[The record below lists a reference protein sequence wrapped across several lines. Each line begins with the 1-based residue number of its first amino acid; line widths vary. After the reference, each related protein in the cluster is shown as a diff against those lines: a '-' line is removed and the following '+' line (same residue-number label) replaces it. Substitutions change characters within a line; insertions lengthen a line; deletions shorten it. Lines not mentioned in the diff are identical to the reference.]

1 MRNQKARRRLLL
13 ILIAVFMLSGCAN
26 KSAYILPSDSTGDTV
41 PATNAPT
48 TVATTAAATEP
59 QSTEHQHSY
68 TETVTDPTC
77 TGTGFT
83 TYTCDCGHSFT
94 DNQTEALGH
103 NYIISIVDPTT
114 EAQGYD
120 LHQCS
125 RCNDSYQDNYTDKLI
140 PASHDHTHSYTDKV
154 VSPTCTE
161 KGYTKH
167 SCSCGDS
174 YTDSHTDPL
183 GHDFKVTT
191 VDPTTNSKG
200 YDLHQCRRCNYSYKD
215 NYTDKLPAPTEPPA
229 TSPTEP
235 KPTEHTHSYTK
246 SVVDPTCTEKGYTK
260 HSCSCGDSYTDSHTD
275 PLGHDF
281 KVTTVD
287 PTTNSKGYDLHQ
299 CRRCNYSYKDNYTD
313 KLPAPTEPPATSPTE
328 PKPTEHTH
336 SYTKSVVDPTCTEK
350 GYTLHTCSCGDSY
363 KNTYTDPLGHDYK
376 VSIVLPTTEE
386 KGYNFHT
393 CTRCG
398 DSYKDNYVD
407 KLPAHTDPPETE
419 PPATEPP
426 KYDHPVYDISDH
438 TVGALEYE
446 ILAQINAQRTA
457 AGMSEL
463 KMDKKL
469 AALATIRAYE
479 CTISFSH
486 TRPNGSSCFSL
497 LAEYNYS
504 GGSLAGE
511 NLLYASTGYT
521 AAQLVDV
528 WMGSTGHKNNILSS
542 SFTKAGIGIFYSG
555 GRIYVA
561 NYFSG

>member
-1 MRNQKARRRLLL
+1 MRNHKARRHLLL
-13 ILIAVFMLSGCAN
+13 ILAIIIMLSGCAN
-26 KSAYILPSDSTGDTV
+26 SSAYILPTESTGDTV
-41 PATNAPT
+41 LAGNAPT
-48 TVATTAAATEP
+48 TVPTTAAATQP

-68 TETVTDPTC
+68 TETITDPTC
-77 TGTGFT
+77 TDMGFT
-83 TYTCDCGHSFT
+83 TYICDCGDSFT

-103 NYIISIVDPTT
+103 NYTVSTVDPTN

-125 RCNDSYQDNYTDKLI
+125 RCSSSYQDNYTEKLI
-140 PASHDHTHSYTDKV
+140 PVSDDHTHSYTEKLV
-154 VSPTCTE
+154 APTCTE

-167 SCSCGDS
+167 TCSCGSSYTDS
-174 YTDSHTDPL
+174 YTDTL

-191 VDPTTNSKG
+191 VAPTTASKG
-200 YDLHQCRRCNYSYKD
+200 YDLHQCRRCSYSYKD
-215 NYTDKLPAPTEPPA
+215 NYTDKLPAPTNPPT

-235 KPTEHTHSYTK
+235 QPTEHTHSYTK
-246 SVVDPTCTEKGYTK
+246 SVVEPTCTERGYTRNT
-260 HSCSCGDSYTDSHTD
+260 CTCGESYT
-275 PLGHDF
+275 
-281 KVTTVD
+281 
-287 PTTNSKGYDLHQ
+287 NM
-299 CRRCNYSYKDNYTD
+299 
-313 KLPAPTEPPATSPTE
+313 
-328 PKPTEHTH
+328 
-336 SYTKSVVDPTCTEK
+336 
-350 GYTLHTCSCGDSY
+350 
-363 KNTYTDPLGHDYK
+363 YTDPLGHDYE

-386 KGYNFHT
+386 RGYNLHT

-407 KLPAHTDPPETE
+407 KLPAHTEPPETE

-426 KYDHPVYDISDH
+426 AYDHPVYDISNH
-438 TVGALEYE
+438 TVGELEKQ
-446 ILAQINAQRTA
+446 ILAEINARRA
-457 AGMSEL
+457 AEGLGEL

-486 TRPNGSSCFSL
+486 TRPNGTSCFSL
-497 LAEYNYS
+497 LTEYNYT

-511 NLLYASTGYT
+511 NLLYASTSYS

-528 WMGSTGHKNNILSS
+528 WMDSTSHKNNILAS

-561 NYFSG
+561 NYFAG

>member
-83 TYTCDCGHSFT
+83 TYTCDCGHNFT

-125 RCNDSYQDNYTDKLI
+125 RCGDSYQDNYTDKLI

-246 SVVDPTCTEKGYTK
+246 SVVDPTCTK
-260 HSCSCGDSYTDSHTD
+260 
-275 PLGHDF
+275 
-281 KVTTVD
+281 
-287 PTTNSKGYDLHQ
+287 
-299 CRRCNYSYKDNYTD
+299 
-313 KLPAPTEPPATSPTE
+313 
-328 PKPTEHTH
+328 
-336 SYTKSVVDPTCTEK
+336 K

-386 KGYNFHT
+386 KGYNLHT

-561 NYFSG
+561 NYFAG

>member
-125 RCNDSYQDNYTDKLI
+125 RCGDSYQDNYTDKLI

-174 YTDSHTDPL
+174 YTDS
-183 GHDFKVTT
+183 
-191 VDPTTNSKG
+191 
-200 YDLHQCRRCNYSYKD
+200 Y
-215 NYTDKLPAPTEPPA
+215 
-229 TSPTEP
+229 
-235 KPTEHTHSYTK
+235 
-246 SVVDPTCTEKGYTK
+246 
-260 HSCSCGDSYTDSHTD
+260 TD

-386 KGYNFHT
+386 KGYNLHT

-446 ILAQINAQRTA
+446 ILAQINAHRTA

-497 LAEYNYS
+497 LAEYNYN